1 MESNPAKRPSADKI
15 CAITEFVFGSESQT
29 TGEPFKPLSPS
40 NSATDT
46 NPSETDL
53 HARTSSV
60 ESSHRQ
66 EQSGETGN
74 SNENNTS
81 TLQTDTVTGEIES
94 LEFVTV
100 SGPNTHIAALAS
112 ESNNNGR
119 AISQFRLWDAR
130 TGVLV
135 WKSRL
140 PQNDSDA
147 VLPGVF
153 STCGRHFCFY
163 DGVEKIIGLD
173 IEKLQEEAMVNLSS
187 CISFEAEMPP
197 FRPIA
202 IAVNAA
208 ATRIALAECDP
219 EVSSTSQ
226 ITLNTVSHDGYER
239 KIERVRAKGI
249 STDDT
254 SFPTMHYTDQKDLL
268 FVVWKGQTAFLVIAF
283 NVKTQQTIGRIEYGR
298 DTLRGP
304 WHNNVRVYGCT
315 IINKAECIILT
326 VPTKLK
332 PGIFDRLRGQNKPS
346 GFAAVAVNFNGQEV
360 ARFFEFEGKLSRQS
374 QDMTISDG
382 EIIRWQGA
390 MNGQGIVEVWVRD
403 GLFQTLYRFM
413 CKDLSS
419 SGDRVAY
426 HSGTLTLLSRLGK
439 LRILTL
445 SRRARDLDRG

>member
-1 MESNPAKRPSADKI
+1 
-15 CAITEFVFGSESQT
+15 
-29 TGEPFKPLSPS
+29 
-40 NSATDT
+40 
-46 NPSETDL
+46 
-53 HARTSSV
+53 
-60 ESSHRQ
+60 
-66 EQSGETGN
+66 
-74 SNENNTS
+74 
-81 TLQTDTVTGEIES
+81 
-94 LEFVTV
+94 
-100 SGPNTHIAALAS
+100 
-112 ESNNNGR
+112 
-119 AISQFRLWDAR
+119 
-130 TGVLV
+130 
-135 WKSRL
+135 
-140 PQNDSDA
+140 
-147 VLPGVF
+147 
-153 STCGRHFCFY
+153 
-163 DGVEKIIGLD
+163 LD
-173 IEKLQEEAMVNLSS
+173 IEKLQEEALVNLSS

-208 ATRIALAECDP
+208 TTRIALAECDP
-219 EVSSTSQ
+219 EVALTSQ
-226 ITLNTVSHDGYER
+226 ITFNTVSHDGYER

-268 FVVWKGQTAFLVIAF
+268 FVVWKGQTTLLVMAF

-298 DTLRGP
+298 DTFRGP

-315 IINKAECIILT
+315 IIDKAECIILT

-332 PGIFDRLRGQNKPS
+332 PGIFDRLRGQNKPF

-390 MNGQGIVEVWVRD
+390 MNGQGMVEFWAD

-445 SRRARDLDRG
+445 SRRARDLDGG